1 MSDEAK
7 PIPGPEVAPEEE
19 LPPPPKFDRRSF
31 LTVVG
36 AGAVAGWATVKFPK
50 PGVPLH
56 RSVSSQRSNVAIV
69 RAASYNTEL
78 AQRMLEG
85 VRLCGLEVKGKKVLL
100 KPNLVEWDPATN
112 INTDVA
118 VVSAALE
125 VFRQLGA
132 AQVKIGEGPGH
143 RRDTYDLAQQARY
156 RKEVEKFD
164 GLFVDL
170 NRDDVSPVKNFA
182 NEPEFYFPNTAL
194 GADVIVSLAKMKTH
208 HWAGATLSM
217 KNFFG
222 LVPGSVYGWPKN
234 TLHKIGIDRS
244 IIELGRVFRNTFAI
258 VDGIVGMEGNGPI
271 QGTSKQAGV
280 LVMGRDLRAVDA
292 TCCRIMG
299 IDPAKLEYLATS
311 NGLGNFFE
319 ADIQQR
325 GEAIASVRTNFKLID
340 NFAGIRLA

>member
-1 MSDEAK
+1 MSEETQPPEA
-7 PIPGPEVAPEEE
+7 
-19 LPPPPKFDRRSF
+19 KFDRRSL
-31 LTVVG
+31 LTVAG
-36 AGAVAGWATVKFPK
+36 AAAVAGWATVKFPK

-56 RSVSSQRSNVAIV
+56 RAAAAPRSSVAIV
-69 RAASYNTEL
+69 KASDYSAEL
-78 AQRMLEG
+78 AQRILEG
-85 VRLCGLEVKGKKVLL
+85 VRQCGLDVKGKKVLL
-100 KPNLVEWDPATN
+100 KPNLVEWDQSTS

-132 AQVKIGEGPGH
+132 AEVKIGEGPGH

-170 NRDDVSPVKNFA
+170 NRDDVSPVKRFA
-182 NEPEFYFPNTAL
+182 DEGEFYFPNTVL
-194 GADVIVSLAKMKTH
+194 QADVIVSLAKMKTH

-222 LVPGSVYGWPKN
+222 VVPGSVYGWPKN

-244 IIELGRVFRNTFAI
+244 IVELARVFRNTFAI
-258 VDGIVGMEGNGPI
+258 VDGVVGMEGNGPI
-271 QGTSKQAGV
+271 QGTPKQAGV

-299 IDPAKLEYLATS
+299 IDPTRLEYLATS
-311 NGLGNFFE
+311 NGLGNFHE

-325 GEAIASVRTNFKLID
+325 GEAIAAVRTNFKLIEK
-340 NFAGIRLA
+340 FADFRLT